1 MAVKGVQGNMAA
13 QSRIM
18 GHDAVVVDFGVTIAG
33 TESRGAALYVG
44 IAVSVLTVVMES
56 GNEATFYN
64 VPAGT
69 FMPILVTQVRV
80 ATGATTSQDILAIY

>member
-1 MAVKGVQGNMAA
+1 MGARGVQGNMAA
-13 QSRIM
+13 QARIM
-18 GHDAVVVDFGVTIAG
+18 GHDAVAVTFGADIAG

-44 IAVSVLTVVMES
+44 IAVSVLEVIMES
-56 GNEATFYN
+56 GNIATFYN

>member
-1 MAVKGVQGNMAA
+1 MARGVQGNMAA
-13 QSRIM
+13 QVRVM
-18 GHDAVVVDFGVTIAG
+18 GHDAVVVDFGIDIAG

-44 IAVSVLTVVMES
+44 IAVSVLTVIMES

-80 ATGATTSQDILAIY
+80 ATGATTRQDILAIY

>member
-18 GHDAVVVDFGVTIAG
+18 GHDAVVVDFGIDIAG

-44 IAVSVLTVVMES
+44 IAVSVLTVVMETPLIS
-56 GNEATFYN
+56 LCEIELNEKK
-64 VPAGT
+64 
-69 FMPILVTQVRV
+69 LR
-80 ATGATTSQDILAIY
+80 AIH

>member
-18 GHDAVVVDFGVTIAG
+18 GHDAVVVDFGVDIAG

-44 IAVSVLTVVMES
+44 IAVSVLTVIMES

-69 FMPILVTQVRV
+69 FMPILVTQVKA
-80 ATGATTSQDILAIY
+80 ATGATTRQDILAIY

>member
-1 MAVKGVQGNMAA
+1 MAVAGIQGNMAA

-18 GHDAVVVDFGVTIAG
+18 GHDAVAVTFGATIAG
-33 TESRGAALYVG
+33 TESRGVALYVG
-44 IAVSVLTVVMES
+44 VAVSLLEVTMES
-56 GNEATFYN
+56 GNNATFYN

-69 FMPILVTQVRV
+69 FMPILVTQIRT